1 MSIEQR
7 EDLMSR
13 IDSALEDI
21 RPHLA
26 VDGGNVEVVD
36 VTDDLTVKVKW
47 LGSCEQ
53 CTMSAMTLK
62 AGVEQ
67 TIKGK
72 IPEIHAVEAI
82 NGLNNTCNKE

>member
-1 MSIEQR
+1 MLKISSLTNIRNMSIEQR

-36 VTDDLTVKVKW
+36 VTDDLTV
-47 LGSCEQ
+47 
-53 CTMSAMTLK
+53 
-62 AGVEQ
+62 
-67 TIKGK
+67 
-72 IPEIHAVEAI
+72 
-82 NGLNNTCNKE
+82 